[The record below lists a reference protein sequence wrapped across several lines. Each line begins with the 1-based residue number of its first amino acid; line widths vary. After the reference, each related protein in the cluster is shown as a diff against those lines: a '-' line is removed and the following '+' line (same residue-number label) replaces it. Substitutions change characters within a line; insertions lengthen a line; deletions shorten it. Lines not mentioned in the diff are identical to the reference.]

1 MKYKAKCEWF
11 WTKINKSP
19 GQRSDSDSWL
29 MLHDVTW
36 PRLIISK
43 ECCVPR
49 VSAPLSLPSV
59 SPQLV
64 GCWGAPLF
72 EPGGEPLSRE
82 GSITGGGERGEGEP
96 RPDNQWRI
104 FRREGVRYKIWDDRH
119 NNTTSRLGRSFLNL
133 CCEIVTNHFP
143 FMNSLTDIIHYW
155 TQLQWQRLQDNRLI
169 AVVFSYVETKSFP
182 NEEVL
187 LEGICWSIWVRI
199 FIKELG
205 WKDYRHYLLNWP
217 GAILSSSGPSPSP
230 SPTDPQIE

>member
-1 MKYKAKCEWF
+1 MFPCVCPPLSAFCLP
-11 WTKINKSP
+11 S
-19 GQRSDSDSWL
+19 
-29 MLHDVTW
+29 
-36 PRLIISK
+36 ISGVLG
-43 ECCVPR
+43 C
-49 VSAPLSLPSV
+49 APLWA
-59 SPQLV
+59 
-64 GCWGAPLF
+64 GRGAA
-72 EPGGEPLSRE
+72 EQRGVDNRG
-82 GSITGGGERGEGEP
+82 RGEGEP

-133 CCEIVTNHFP
+133 CCEIVTNHFH

-187 LEGICWSIWVRI
+187 HEGICWSIWVRI

>member
-1 MKYKAKCEWF
+1 MSGSELRS
-11 WTKINKSP
+11 INPPDKDQILIA
-19 GQRSDSDSWL
+19 GW

-36 PRLIISK
+36 PQLIISK

-104 FRREGVRYKIWDDRH
+104 FRREGVRYKI
-119 NNTTSRLGRSFLNL
+119 
-133 CCEIVTNHFP
+133 
-143 FMNSLTDIIHYW
+143 
-155 TQLQWQRLQDNRLI
+155 
-169 AVVFSYVETKSFP
+169 
-182 NEEVL
+182 
-187 LEGICWSIWVRI
+187 
-199 FIKELG
+199 
-205 WKDYRHYLLNWP
+205 
-217 GAILSSSGPSPSP
+217 
-230 SPTDPQIE
+230 